1 MLSDQHI
8 RNAEY
13 HDMTDI
19 FDDLYAKSLNNK
31 IFTNIVDIIASE
43 DNIVLAYRNIKTNKG
58 SKTSGIDNKTITDI
72 NNLMVHDVQKVILSK
87 LNDYKPKPIK
97 RIEIPKSDGKTRP
110 LGIPCIMDRLFQQCI
125 KQVLEPI
132 CEAKFY
138 AYSFGFRPNRSVS
151 QAIAR
156 TYFLMQKNKL
166 SYCVDIDIKGFF
178 DNIDHDILIRQMWN
192 MGIRDKKLLSVIKAM
207 LKAEIVLPDKSRII
221 PTKGSPQGGILSP
234 LLANIVLNDLDWWIA
249 SQWSDFETKKN
260 YNRERNH
267 NGKMYIDKSNKYSEL
282 KRTTNLK
289 EMYIVR
295 YADDFKIFCR
305 NYSDAKKTYEAVV
318 QWLKIRLNLD
328 INENK
333 SGITNLR
340 KNYTEFLGFK
350 IKLKNKSNKWV
361 VQSHISEKSLKRI
374 KTELVD
380 IIKKISKND
389 SQKTFYE
396 LINQY
401 NATVLGIHN
410 FYKIATDI
418 SIDLQKLGFEIER
431 IVYNRLNS
439 SYKIEKAGNFETN
452 SIIKK
457 NYENSAQMRFINGR
471 PLIPI
476 AYVKTKSPSSK
487 VQEETPYSVQGRAL
501 MNNGTEKGFD
511 VNIIR
516 YLMMEELYESTIQFR
531 DNRISLYCAQHGKC
545 AITGKVLKPED
556 IHCHHKIPKSL
567 GGTDDYQNLIIL
579 DKEIHILVHAKEIE
593 TIKKYIGLI
602 KDKKQLKK
610 INDLRRFCG
619 LENIETI

>member
-8 RNAEY
+8 RNVEY

-19 FDDLYAKSLNNK
+19 FDDLYTKSKNNK
-31 IFTNIVDIIASE
+31 IFTNLVDIIASE

-72 NNLMVHDVQKVILSK
+72 NNLMVHDVQKIILSK
-87 LNDYKPKPIK
+87 LNDYKPKPVK
-97 RIEIPKSDGKTRP
+97 RIEIPKSDGRTRP
-110 LGIPCIMDRLFQQCI
+110 LGIPCIADRLFQQCI

-138 AYSFGFRPNRSVS
+138 NYSFGFRPNRSVS

-156 TYFLMQKNKL
+156 TYFLMQRNKL
-166 SYCVDIDIKGFF
+166 SYCIDVDIQGFF
-178 DNIDHDILIRQMWN
+178 DNIDHDILIKQMWN
-192 MGIRDKKLLSVIKAM
+192 MGIRDKKLLSIIKAM
-207 LKAEIVLPDKSRII
+207 LKAEVILPDKSRII

-249 SQWSDFETKKN
+249 SQWGEFETKKN
-260 YNRERNH
+260 YDRERKH
-267 NGKMYIDKSNKYSEL
+267 NDKIYVDKSNKYTAL
-282 KRTTNLK
+282 KRTSNLK

-305 NYSDAKKTYEAVV
+305 NYSDAKKIYEAVV

-333 SGITNLR
+333 SGITNL
-340 KNYTEFLGFK
+340 KQNYTEFLGFK
-350 IKLKNKSNKWV
+350 IKLKNKANKWV
-361 VQSHISEKSLKRI
+361 VQSHISDKSLKRV

-380 IIKKISKND
+380 IIKRTSKTD

-401 NATVLGIHN
+401 NATVLGVHN
-410 FYKIATDI
+410 FYRIATDI
-418 SIDLQKLGFEIER
+418 SIDLQKLGLEMER
-431 IVYNRLNS
+431 IVYNRLGS

-476 AYVKTKSPSSK
+476 AYVKTKPPSSK

-516 YLMMEELYESTIQFR
+516 YLMMEELYDSTIQFR
-531 DNRISLYCAQHGKC
+531 DNRTSLYCAQHGKC

-556 IHCHHKIPKSL
+556 IHCHHKIPKNI

-579 DKEIHILVHAKEIE
+579 DKEIHILVHAKEIA
-593 TIKKYIGLI
+593 TIKKHIGLI

>member
-19 FDDLYAKSLNNK
+19 FDDLYTKSKNNK
-31 IFTNIVDIIASE
+31 IFTNLVDIIASE

-72 NNLMVHDVQKVILSK
+72 NNLMVHDVQKIILSK
-87 LNDYKPKPIK
+87 LNDYKPKPVK
-97 RIEIPKSDGKTRP
+97 RIEIPKSDGRTRP
-110 LGIPCIMDRLFQQCI
+110 LGIPCIADRLFQQCI

-138 AYSFGFRPNRSVS
+138 NYSFGFRPNRSVS

-156 TYFLMQKNKL
+156 TYFLMQRNKL
-166 SYCVDIDIKGFF
+166 SYCIDVDIQGFF
-178 DNIDHDILIRQMWN
+178 DNIDHDILIKQMWN
-192 MGIRDKKLLSVIKAM
+192 MGIRDKKLLSIIKAM
-207 LKAEIVLPDKSRII
+207 LKAEVILPDKSRII

-249 SQWSDFETKKN
+249 SQWGEFETKKN
-260 YNRERNH
+260 YDRERKH
-267 NGKMYIDKSNKYSEL
+267 NDKIYVDKSNKYTAL
-282 KRTTNLK
+282 KRTSNLK

-305 NYSDAKKTYEAVV
+305 NYSDAKKIYEAVV

-333 SGITNLR
+333 SGITNL
-340 KNYTEFLGFK
+340 KQNYTEFLGFK
-350 IKLKNKSNKWV
+350 IKLKNKANKWV
-361 VQSHISEKSLKRI
+361 VQSHISDKSLKRV

-380 IIKKISKND
+380 IIKRISKTD

-401 NATVLGIHN
+401 NATVLGVHN
-410 FYKIATDI
+410 FYRIATDI
-418 SIDLQKLGFEIER
+418 SIDLQKLGLEMER
-431 IVYNRLNS
+431 IVYNRLGS

-476 AYVKTKSPSSK
+476 AYVKTKPPSSK

-511 VNIIR
+511 INIIR
-516 YLMMEELYESTIQFR
+516 YLMMEELYDSTIQFR

-556 IHCHHKIPKSL
+556 IHCHHKIPKNI

-579 DKEIHILVHAKEIE
+579 DKEIHILVHAKEIA
-593 TIKKYIGLI
+593 TIKKHIGLI

>member
-19 FDDLYAKSLNNK
+19 FDDLYTKSKNNK
-31 IFTNIVDIIASE
+31 IFTNLVDIIASE

-72 NNLMVHDVQKVILSK
+72 NNLMVHDVQKIILSK
-87 LNDYKPKPIK
+87 LNDYKPKPVK
-97 RIEIPKSDGKTRP
+97 RIEIPKSDGRTRP
-110 LGIPCIMDRLFQQCI
+110 LGIPCIADRLFQQCI

-138 AYSFGFRPNRSVS
+138 NYSFGFRPNRSVS

-156 TYFLMQKNKL
+156 TYFLMQRNKL
-166 SYCVDIDIKGFF
+166 SYCIDVDIQGFF
-178 DNIDHDILIRQMWN
+178 DNIDHDILIKQMWN
-192 MGIRDKKLLSVIKAM
+192 MGIRDKKLLSIIKAM
-207 LKAEIVLPDKSRII
+207 LKAEVILPDKSRII

-249 SQWSDFETKKN
+249 SQWGEFETKKN
-260 YNRERNH
+260 YDRERKH
-267 NGKMYIDKSNKYSEL
+267 NDKIYVDKSNKYTAL
-282 KRTTNLK
+282 KRTSNLK

-305 NYSDAKKTYEAVV
+305 NYSDAKKIYEAVV

-333 SGITNLR
+333 SGITNL
-340 KNYTEFLGFK
+340 KQNYTEFLGFK
-350 IKLKNKSNKWV
+350 IKLKNKANKWV
-361 VQSHISEKSLKRI
+361 VQSHISDKSLKRV

-380 IIKKISKND
+380 IIKRISKTD

-401 NATVLGIHN
+401 NATVLGVHN
-410 FYKIATDI
+410 FYRIATDI
-418 SIDLQKLGFEIER
+418 SIDLQKLGLEMER
-431 IVYNRLNS
+431 IVYNRLGS

-476 AYVKTKSPSSK
+476 AYVKTKPPSSK
-487 VQEETPYSVQGRAL
+487 VQEETPYSVQGRVL

-516 YLMMEELYESTIQFR
+516 YLMMEELYDSTIQFR

-556 IHCHHKIPKSL
+556 IHCHHKIPKNI

-579 DKEIHILVHAKEIE
+579 DKEIHILVHAKEIA
-593 TIKKYIGLI
+593 TIKKHIGLI

-619 LENIETI
+619 LDNIETI

>member
-58 SKTSGIDNKTITDI
+58 SKTSGIDNKTINDI

-156 TYFLMQKNKL
+156 AYFLMQKNKL

-289 EMYIVR
+289 EIYIVR

-380 IIKKISKND
+380 IIKKISKNN

-452 SIIKK
+452 SIIEK

-476 AYVKTKSPSSK
+476 AYVKTKPPLSK
-487 VQEETPYSVQGRAL
+487 VQEETPYSVQGRVL
-501 MNNGTEKGFD
+501 MNNETEKGFD

>member
-19 FDDLYAKSLNNK
+19 FDDLYTKSKNNK
-31 IFTNIVDIIASE
+31 IFTNLVDIIASE

-72 NNLMVHDVQKVILSK
+72 NNLMVHDVQKIILSK
-87 LNDYKPKPIK
+87 LNDYKPKPVK
-97 RIEIPKSDGKTRP
+97 RIEIPKSDGRTRP
-110 LGIPCIMDRLFQQCI
+110 LGIPCIADRLFQQCI

-138 AYSFGFRPNRSVS
+138 NYSFGFRPNRSVS

-156 TYFLMQKNKL
+156 TYFLMQRNKL
-166 SYCVDIDIKGFF
+166 SYCIDIDIQGFF
-178 DNIDHDILIRQMWN
+178 DNIDHDILIKQMWN
-192 MGIRDKKLLSVIKAM
+192 MGIRDKKLLSIIKAM
-207 LKAEIVLPDKSRII
+207 LKTEVILPDKSRII

-249 SQWSDFETKKN
+249 SQWGEFETKNN
-260 YNRERNH
+260 YDRERKH
-267 NGKMYIDKSNKYSEL
+267 NDKIYVDKSNKYTAL
-282 KRTTNLK
+282 KRTSNLK

-305 NYSDAKKTYEAVV
+305 NYSDAKKIYEAVV

-333 SGITNLR
+333 SGITNL
-340 KNYTEFLGFK
+340 KQNYTEFLGFK
-350 IKLKNKSNKWV
+350 IKLKNKANKWV
-361 VQSHISEKSLKRI
+361 VQSHISDKSLKRV

-380 IIKKISKND
+380 IIKRTSKTD

-401 NATVLGIHN
+401 NATVLGVHN
-410 FYKIATDI
+410 FYRIATDI
-418 SIDLQKLGFEIER
+418 SIDLQKLGLEMER
-431 IVYNRLNS
+431 IVYNRLGS

-476 AYVKTKSPSSK
+476 AYVKTKPPSSK

-516 YLMMEELYESTIQFR
+516 YLMMEELYDSTIQFR

-556 IHCHHKIPKSL
+556 IHCHHKIPKNI

-579 DKEIHILVHAKEIE
+579 DKEIHILVHAKEIA
-593 TIKKYIGLI
+593 TIKKHIGLI

>member
-19 FDDLYAKSLNNK
+19 FDDLYTKSKNNK
-31 IFTNIVDIIASE
+31 IFTNLVDIIASE

-72 NNLMVHDVQKVILSK
+72 NNLMVHDVQKIILSK
-87 LNDYKPKPIK
+87 LNDYKPKPVK
-97 RIEIPKSDGKTRP
+97 RIEIPKSDGRTRP
-110 LGIPCIMDRLFQQCI
+110 LGIPCIADRLFQQCI

-138 AYSFGFRPNRSVS
+138 NYSFGFRPNRSVS

-156 TYFLMQKNKL
+156 TYFLMQRNKL
-166 SYCVDIDIKGFF
+166 SYCIDVDIQGFF
-178 DNIDHDILIRQMWN
+178 DNIDHDILIKQMWN
-192 MGIRDKKLLSVIKAM
+192 MGIRDKKLLSIIKAM
-207 LKAEIVLPDKSRII
+207 LKAEVILPDKSRII

-249 SQWSDFETKKN
+249 SQWGEFETKKN
-260 YNRERNH
+260 YDRERKH
-267 NGKMYIDKSNKYSEL
+267 NDKIYVDKSNKYTAL
-282 KRTTNLK
+282 KRTSNLK

-305 NYSDAKKTYEAVV
+305 NYSDAKKIYEAVV

-333 SGITNLR
+333 SGITNL
-340 KNYTEFLGFK
+340 KQNYTEFLGFK
-350 IKLKNKSNKWV
+350 IKLKNKANKWV
-361 VQSHISEKSLKRI
+361 VQSHISDKSLKRV

-380 IIKKISKND
+380 IIKRISKTD

-401 NATVLGIHN
+401 NATVLGVHN
-410 FYKIATDI
+410 FYRIATDI
-418 SIDLQKLGFEIER
+418 SIDLQKLGLEMER
-431 IVYNRLNS
+431 IVYNRLGS

-476 AYVKTKSPSSK
+476 AYVKTKPPSSK
-487 VQEETPYSVQGRAL
+487 VQEETPYSVQGRVL

-516 YLMMEELYESTIQFR
+516 YLMMEELYDSTIQFR

-556 IHCHHKIPKSL
+556 IHCHHKIPKNI

-579 DKEIHILVHAKEIE
+579 DKEIHILVHAKEIA
-593 TIKKYIGLI
+593 TIKKHIGLI